1 MELYLPFKGGG
12 SPSEEGLTAKP
23 QYVREGKTFIG
34 AGSDDPQ
41 TGTGKVY
48 TDVNK
53 SLAANGSLTLPAGFY
68 DGDENKVTQKL
79 TTQDATTITPT
90 ADGQTVNTKNK
101 YYTGDITVAAVSNF
115 RPEVIK
121 YGVTVGEG
129 DNAIT
134 GTWQGFVD

>member
-23 QYVREGKTFIG
+23 QYERAGKTFIG

-68 DGDENKVTQKL
+68 DGGENKVTQKL